1 MQKMS
6 SGRERWVGRRHVIGE
21 PFGDLGNTNYKDMGD
36 TLLSKEV
43 EPWRGVTVGEQR
55 ARFLEDY
62 QLNYYSATDC
72 YQVRGSDIRHL

>member
-1 MQKMS
+1 M
-6 SGRERWVGRRHVIGE
+6 V
-21 PFGDLGNTNYKDMGD
+21 D

-55 ARFLEDY
+55 TRFLEDY